1 MREELCAEGRGCLHS
16 NSAAGQWPQP
26 FSSGSV
32 SHPPSSTLRTP
43 RHHPKIK
50 LALGCGSGWVLEPRA
65 FLDLSPRCSSEE
77 LLDRL
82 FKKSV
87 VTEAEVTTGLHAPPD
102 QTTCPSKYSPPS
114 HSVPQLRD
122 LLGSP
127 GLHRVS
133 QHPSQLSKLP
143 QTQAL
148 TISPSQPTPGQ
159 WASPHLL
166 LRHHDY
172 SFAQATPHTHTLPTF
187 GSRGIPGIGARSG
200 RVCT

>member
-1 MREELCAEGRGCLHS
+1 MPPLQFCCWPVA
-16 NSAAGQWPQP
+16 SAFLLRVCVPPTFLNPEAPQT
-26 FSSGSV
+26 
-32 SHPPSSTLRTP
+32 PPQ
-43 RHHPKIK
+43 IK

-87 VTEAEVTTGLHAPPD
+87 VTEAEVTTGLHAPPA
-102 QTTCPSKYSPPS
+102 QTTCPSKYSPHS

-127 GLHRVS
+127 GPHRVS

-148 TISPSQPTPGQ
+148 TIPP
-159 WASPHLL
+159 SPHL
-166 LRHHDY
+166 
-172 SFAQATPHTHTLPTF
+172 A
-187 GSRGIPGIGARSG
+187 SG
-200 RVCT
+200 PALICS